1 MTEHL
6 TELQRLLLRCSAAGG
21 GLPMRPKGPGQ
32 WRAAR
37 ILVGKGLGT
46 IEGRTFIASPAGVA
60 VASNVQLGG
69 QPHDAA

>member
-1 MTEHL
+1 LTGPL
-6 TELQRLLLRCSAAGG
+6 TELQHLLLRCSAAGG

-37 ILVGKGLGT
+37 ILVDKGLGA

-60 VASNVQLGG
+60 VASQVGSG
-69 QPHDAA
+69 DQPHDAA